1 MQNNKNK
8 LLKIVFLSSA
18 LLFLLAGL
26 LISIVLSVGF
36 GAVRI
41 APAEIL
47 KIAQFK
53 ILGAGS
59 LEGIKKSAIDI
70 VWIVRMPRILLACLT
85 GMGLAVTGVVMQAIV
100 QNSLADPYIL
110 GISSG
115 ASLGA
120 TLAIALGVGAKLGPN
135 YVGLCACFSAF
146 GTALIVINAAN
157 IKGRANS
164 AKLLMAGIAIS
175 TIFSAFSSFI
185 VFTTKNREAIRSI
198 TFWLMGGFGGAK
210 WENLG
215 LLAGVIFLGI
225 FFFMT
230 QYRTLNLMLLGDSV
244 SITLGKDLHIYRQ
257 VYLLICSAIVGFL
270 VYNAG
275 IIGFIGLIIPH
286 ISRIFWGTNHKN
298 IIPSSV
304 LIGAIILIWADVL
317 ARSVSSL
324 GEIPVGVVISLIGS
338 PVFLYL
344 LINKEYGFGGKA

>member
-1 MQNNKNK
+1 
-8 LLKIVFLSSA
+8 
-18 LLFLLAGL
+18 
-26 LISIVLSVGF
+26 
-36 GAVRI
+36 
-41 APAEIL
+41 
-47 KIAQFK
+47 
-53 ILGAGS
+53 
-59 LEGIKKSAIDI
+59 
-70 VWIVRMPRILLACLT
+70 
-85 GMGLAVTGVVMQAIV
+85 
-100 QNSLADPYIL
+100 
-110 GISSG
+110 
-115 ASLGA
+115 
-120 TLAIALGVGAKLGPN
+120 
-135 YVGLCACFSAF
+135 
-146 GTALIVINAAN
+146 
-157 IKGRANS
+157 
-164 AKLLMAGIAIS
+164 
-175 TIFSAFSSFI
+175 
-185 VFTTKNREAIRSI
+185 
-198 TFWLMGGFGGAK
+198 
-210 WENLG
+210 
-215 LLAGVIFLGI
+215 
-225 FFFMT
+225 MT